1 MAQVAERLVG
11 RTAEL
16 EAFDGA
22 LTGIQQGAS
31 AAIELVGEPGIG
43 KTRLL
48 AELVARANSR
58 GHLALSGS
66 ASELEQDLPFWVFV
80 DALDEY
86 IRGLEPDRLDELD
99 PDVRTELST
108 VFPTLSRL
116 ASGRKPAPQHERY
129 RSHRAVRELLELL
142 ARTRPLVLVLD
153 DVHWADPAS
162 VELLG
167 ALLQRPPA
175 APVLLAMAVRPR
187 QLSERLTTAL
197 ERAHRAGVLVRSEL
211 GTLTRTEARELVGA
225 AVDDSDGVELYKE
238 SGGNPFY
245 LEQLARSQDRA
256 SQIVHQGPD
265 VSLGGAQVPRSVAA
279 ALAEELGLLSKDARL
294 VLEGAAVAGDP
305 FEPELAAA
313 AAAVPESAA
322 IEALNE
328 LLRLDLVR
336 ATDVPRRFRFRHPLV
351 RRAVYETTSGGWRIT
366 AHERCAEGLAARGSP
381 VSMRAH
387 HVELSAR
394 QGDAAAVACLR
405 EAGEAA
411 APRAPASAAHWFGE
425 ALRLLSEAAPS
436 EERIELLVARSGAL
450 AATGQLGDSH
460 SALLECMRIVPLE
473 AEATRVRLTAACAGI
488 EHLLGRYTE
497 AHAHLEAAFAELPD
511 PDSPQGAGLM
521 IELAGDSL
529 YRGDY
534 DAMRVWAG
542 RAVDAA
548 AELGDRALIAAALA
562 VRAMAGAVGG
572 VAAEGQAHRAEAAN
586 LIDELSDEELGG
598 RLDALA
604 HLATAEMYL
613 DHFAAV
619 VPHAQRAL
627 RIGRAT
633 GQGDLFPL
641 IVPMLGGSLWVQG
654 RMAESGEVLDGAIA
668 AARLVDNVQ
677 GLAWNLFNRSYAAFA
692 AGDIE
697 LALATAEEAFEL
709 SKELDDGPV
718 PAHAAVALAYALL
731 ETGHA
736 ERGAELLVTKAG
748 GDELRLIG
756 GGWRARYLELLT
768 RCYLAAG
775 KRAEAERAA
784 AASQEC
790 ADAVGLPMA
799 AAMAELAEAALALD
813 AGDAARAAEQAR
825 AAAAVLE
832 QAGDRFDAAMARLL
846 AGRAFSEAG
855 EHDTAAA
862 ELEIAAAAFHS
873 FGSTRYRAQAERE
886 LRKLG
891 RSTPHR
897 SKPGQANGSG
907 VGTLSERELQVGR
920 LVVDRKTNPE
930 IAAEL
935 FLSLKTVESH
945 LRNIFRKL
953 DVRSRVEVA
962 RAIERA
968 DRAGDGTEEASERT
982 ATIVSAER
990 LTVERDRLQAEVRAK
1005 MDELRSSRAR
1015 VVEAGDTERRR
1026 LERNLHD
1033 GAQQRLVSLSLSLG
1047 MMERQLES
1055 PDEAAKVAALRSE
1068 LADALDELRELA
1080 RGLHPA
1086 ILADHGLEPALESL
1100 AARARIRVELDIDVE
1115 SRPPAAVEA
1124 AIYYVVAEALTNV
1137 QKYAQASLAKVN
1149 VRLHEDE
1156 IVLDVVDDG
1165 IGGADA
1171 TLGTGLLG
1179 LADRVEALGGSIA
1192 IDSPTGGGTSL
1203 RARIP
1208 HENLY
1213 V

>member
-1 MAQVAERLVG
+1 MAHVAEQLVG
-11 RTAEL
+11 RTTEL
-16 EAFDGA
+16 EAFDQA
-22 LTGIQQGAS
+22 LTELERGGS
-31 AAIELVGEPGIG
+31 AALELVGEPGIG

-48 AELVARANSR
+48 AELSRRADSR
-58 GHLALSGS
+58 GCLALSGS
-66 ASELEQDLPFWVFV
+66 ASELEQDLPFSVFV

-86 IRGLEPDRLDELD
+86 IRGLEPNRLHELD
-99 PDVRTELST
+99 VDVRTELST
-108 VFPTLSRL
+108 VFPTLSGID
-116 ASGRKPAPQHERY
+116 SGRKAALQHERY

-175 APVLLAMAVRPR
+175 APVLLAVAVRPR
-187 QLSERLTTAL
+187 QLSERLAAAL
-197 ERAHRAGVLVRSEL
+197 ERAFRTGVLARSEL
-211 GTLTRTEARELVGA
+211 GTLSRAEARELVGA
-225 AVDDSDGVELYKE
+225 AAGDAEGAELYEE

-245 LEQLARSQDRA
+245 LEQLARSFDRTA
-256 SQIVHQGPD
+256 QIAREGPD
-265 VSLGGAQVPRSVAA
+265 VSLGGAQVPQSVAA
-279 ALAEELGLLSKDARL
+279 ALGEELGLLSTDARL

-305 FEPELAAA
+305 FEPEQAATA
-313 AAAVPESAA
+313 AGISDASA
-322 IEALNE
+322 IEALDE

-336 ATDVPRRFRFRHPLV
+336 VTDVPRRFRFRHPLV
-351 RRAVYETTSGGWRIT
+351 RRAVYESTPGGWRIN

-381 VSMRAH
+381 ASARAH
-387 HVELSAR
+387 HVELSAP
-394 QGDAAAVACLR
+394 QGDTAAVACLR
-405 EAGEAA
+405 EAGETA

-436 EERIELLVARSGAL
+436 EERIELLVARAGAL

-460 SALLECMRIVPLE
+460 AALLEGMSIVPQE
-473 AEATRVRLTAACAGI
+473 AEPSRVRLTAACASV
-488 EHLLGRYTE
+488 EHLLGRYQE
-497 AHAHLEAAFAELPD
+497 AHAHLETAFAELRD
-511 PDSPQGAGLM
+511 PDSQQGAELM

-534 DAMRVWAG
+534 NAMRAWAA

-548 AELGDRALIAAALA
+548 AQLGDRALIAAALA
-562 VRAMAGAVGG
+562 VRALAGAVGG
-572 VAAEGQAHRAEAAN
+572 SAAEGQAHRAEAAE
-586 LIDELSDEELGG
+586 LIDELSDDELGR

-604 HLATAEMYL
+604 HLATAELYL
-613 DHFAAV
+613 DHFTAV
-619 VPHAQRAL
+619 GPHAERAL

-641 IVPMLGGSLWVQG
+641 VVPMLGGSLWVQG
-654 RMAESGEVLDGAIA
+654 RMRESGEVLDGAIA

-677 GLAWNLFNRSYAAFA
+677 GLAMNLFNRSYAAFA

-697 LALATAEEAFEL
+697 LALATAEEGFDLA
-709 SKELDDGPV
+709 KELDDGPI

-736 ERGAELLVTKAG
+736 DQGAELLVAKAG
-748 GDELRLIG
+748 GNELRLIG

-768 RCYLAAG
+768 RCFLAAG
-775 KRAEAERAA
+775 RRAEAERAA
-784 AASQEC
+784 ETAQAC
-790 ADAVGLPMA
+790 AETVGLPMA
-799 AAMAELAEAALALD
+799 AAMAELAGAALALD
-813 AGDAARAAEQAR
+813 AGDAARAAERSR

-855 EHDTAAA
+855 EQDTAAI
-862 ELEIAAAAFHS
+862 ELEIAVSAFDS
-873 FGSTRYRAQAERE
+873 FGSTRYRDQAERE

-891 RSTPHR
+891 RSTPRR
-897 SKPGQANGSG
+897 SRPGNADGTG
-907 VGTLSERELQVGR
+907 VATLSERELQVGR

-953 DVRSRVEVA
+953 DVHSRVEVA

-968 DRAGDGTEEASERT
+968 DRARDGSEQGSQRAAAVAS
-982 ATIVSAER
+982 AAR
-990 LTVERDRLQAEVRAK
+990 LTVERDQLQAEVRAK

-1015 VVEAGDTERRR
+1015 IVEAGDTERRR

-1033 GAQQRLVSLSLSLG
+1033 GAQQRLVSLSLSLSV
-1047 MMERQLES
+1047 MERQLES
-1055 PDEAAKVAALRSE
+1055 PDQAAAVAALRSE

-1086 ILADHGLEPALESL
+1086 ILVDHGLEPALEAL
-1100 AARARIRVELDIDVE
+1100 AARASVPVEIDINID
-1115 SRPPAAVEA
+1115 SRLPAPIEA
-1124 AIYYVVAEALTNV
+1124 ATYYVISEALTNV

-1149 VRLHEDE
+1149 VTLREDE
-1156 IVLDVVDDG
+1156 IVLEVADNGV
-1165 IGGADA
+1165 GGADA
-1171 TLGTGLLG
+1171 TRGSGLQG
-1179 LADRVEALGGSIA
+1179 LADRVEALAGSIA
-1192 IDSPTGGGTSL
+1192 IDSPSGGGTSL

-1208 HENLY
+1208 HERNQG
-1213 V
+1213 